1 MPCKKIVLSALAV
14 FLATVAVA
22 WAQGHIKLTSV
33 ASVEKETINEEGK
46 KEIRMIPAEKVIPG
60 TEVIFTTYYENVSKE
75 TVENAVITN
84 PVPEHMIFLEGSATG
99 SGTVIKYSIDGGKT
113 YDTPAKLFILDG
125 VGRKFA
131 ARPQD
136 YTHIRWTFESPLASG
151 AKGEVSF
158 KAVLE

>member
-1 MPCKKIVLSALAV
+1 VLAALAV

-33 ASVEKETINEEGK
+33 AYVEKEITNQDGE
-46 KEIRMIPAEKVIPG
+46 KEIRVIPAEKVIPG
-60 TEVIFTTYYENVSKE
+60 TEVIFTTYYENVSKDA
-75 TVENAVITN
+75 VENAVITN
-84 PVPEHMIFLEGSATG
+84 PVPQHMSFQEGSTRG
-99 SGTVIKYSIDGGKT
+99 SGAVVKYSIDGGKT
-113 YDTPAKLFILDG
+113 YDTPAKLFILDKA
-125 VGRKFA
+125 GRKFA